1 MKKTLQS
8 YYVKTTALAV
18 LILMVVLGTYG
29 GCNGSGNNG
38 DGGDGGMDDGM
49 VTTTLCGS
57 ILNSQ
62 DSAFIGCGASI
73 SVINDLGLP
82 EINQRGIGEPLGTA
96 YVNIP
101 FTETVANRNFVNA
114 AVDFNQDRE
123 IAIIA
128 PITGLKK
135 NGSMK
140 MSL

>member
-38 DGGDGGMDDGM
+38 DGGDDGM

-62 DSAFIGCGASI
+62 DTAFIGC
-73 SVINDLGLP
+73 
-82 EINQRGIGEPLGTA
+82 
-96 YVNIP
+96 
-101 FTETVANRNFVNA
+101 
-114 AVDFNQDRE
+114 
-123 IAIIA
+123 
-128 PITGLKK
+128 
-135 NGSMK
+135 
-140 MSL
+140 SLNL